1 MTIRVANRARRGLLM
16 VPVLVCGLICGCMSQ
31 QLRFT
36 ALRTVN
42 ALPELQ
48 YQQIVDNL
56 AKIASNPGFLP
67 FLAVAGQGSVQ
78 VTDNGNSA
86 LALNLTTKFSGPG
99 TVGIGASRNVT
110 GTWSMGTITSPEKIR
125 SMQAVYLRALRGV
138 REGDPT
144 FGWLKVGCKDE
155 VPKQASYVGH
165 YENTRVWVLPD
176 GVDGLSEL
184 TLAIMDIATSED
196 TGVTPDPGAGPLRG
210 VTPTPGTPRRNF
222 QVPPVGPLFTPGA
235 H

>member
-1 MTIRVANRARRGLLM
+1 MTLRLANRARRGLLI
-16 VPVLVCGLICGCMSQ
+16 VPVSACGLICGCMSQ

-86 LALNLTTKFSGPG
+86 LGLNLTTKFSGPG
-99 TVGIGASRNVT
+99 TVGIGR
-110 GTWSMGTITSPEKIR
+110 
-125 SMQAVYLRALRGV
+125 RA
-138 REGDPT
+138 
-144 FGWLKVGCKDE
+144 
-155 VPKQASYVGH
+155 
-165 YENTRVWVLPD
+165 
-176 GVDGLSEL
+176 
-184 TLAIMDIATSED
+184 M
-196 TGVTPDPGAGPLRG
+196 
-210 VTPTPGTPRRNF
+210 
-222 QVPPVGPLFTPGA
+222 
-235 H
+235 